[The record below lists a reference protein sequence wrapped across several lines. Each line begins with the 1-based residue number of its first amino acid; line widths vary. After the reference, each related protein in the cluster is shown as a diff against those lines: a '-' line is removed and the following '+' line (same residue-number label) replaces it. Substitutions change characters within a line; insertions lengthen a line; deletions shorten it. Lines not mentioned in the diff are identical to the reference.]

1 MSPTVNLNPIP
12 MLLVRQSGYVK
23 TYNLKNL
30 LIYAKLINLRDMQ
43 GGKDQIFRKSNKEIH
58 NEIKT

>member
-30 LIYAKLINLRDMQ
+30 LTYAKLINLRDMRGR
-43 GGKDQIFRKSNKEIH
+43 GGNKFLGNLTKKFIM
-58 NEIKT
+58 K